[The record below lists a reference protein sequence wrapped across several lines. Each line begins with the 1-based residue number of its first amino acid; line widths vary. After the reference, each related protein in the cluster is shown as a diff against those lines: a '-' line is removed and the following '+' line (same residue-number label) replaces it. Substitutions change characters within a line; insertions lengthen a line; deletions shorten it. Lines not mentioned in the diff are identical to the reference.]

1 MLSNNKVCII
11 TRDTKIATSIN
22 EHRFNPRL
30 KYAVF
35 NENVSATADLNEAKD
50 MDYLFLTLPSQKIR
64 NVLSKV
70 KLSNKNQEI
79 IIASKGIEIES
90 CSFLSDVVQE
100 VTKNKNINILS
111 GPCFSEEVSQNLPTA
126 VTFASNNKKT
136 FENINVL
143 FHDKNFRIYY
153 SDDLIGCQIGGA
165 LKNIYAIAAGITLG
179 LNLGENAKSALITRS
194 FVEITR
200 FGESMGAKKETI
212 FGLSGLGDL
221 ILTCSSLK
229 SRNTKFGQLISST
242 NSPNIED
249 ILKSQ
254 QITEGYYTIKAVKNG
269 MIKNKGGAIVNI
281 GSVSWMLGEGDKV
294 AYETAK
300 SAVVGLTRSFAKELG
315 KYNIRS
321 NSVVPGSIAT
331 ERQIKHWLTPEY
343 KQWILDKQCLKRQ
356 LMPDDVANLVLYLS
370 SDISS
375 GCTKQN
381 FIVDAGIT

>member
-1 MLSNNKVCII
+1 MKIGIIGGGVWGSAIAKLLSNNKVCII
-11 TRDTKIATSIN
+11 TRDTKIVTSIN

-64 NVLSKV
+64 DVLSKV
-70 KLSNKNQEI
+70 DLSKNTQEI

-90 CSFLSDVVQE
+90 CSFLSDVVKE
-100 VTKNKNINILS
+100 VSKNTNINILS

-126 VTFASNNKKT
+126 VTFASSNKKS
-136 FENINVL
+136 FENINSL
-143 FHDKNFRIYY
+143 FHNKNFRIYY

-194 FVEITR
+194 FVEINR
-200 FGESMGAKKETI
+200 FGESMGAKKQTI

-242 NSPNIED
+242 NNPDIDD

-254 QITEGYYTIKAVKNG
+254 QITEGYYTVKAVKNIADDKKIE
-269 MIKNKGGAIVNI
+269 MPIMNAI
-281 GSVSWMLGEGDKV
+281 
-294 AYETAK
+294 
-300 SAVVGLTRSFAKELG
+300 
-315 KYNIRS
+315 YNILY
-321 NSVVPGSIAT
+321 NQYNIKDVINNLL
-331 ERQIKHWLTPEY
+331 ERPIKDEI
-343 KQWILDKQCLKRQ
+343 K
-356 LMPDDVANLVLYLS
+356 
-370 SDISS
+370 
-375 GCTKQN
+375 
-381 FIVDAGIT
+381 

>member
-1 MLSNNKVCII
+1 MKIGIIGGGVWGSAIAKLLSNNKVCII
-11 TRDTKIATSIN
+11 TRDTKIVTSIN

-64 NVLSKV
+64 DVLSKV
-70 KLSNKNQEI
+70 DLSKNTQEI

-90 CSFLSDVVQE
+90 CSFLSDVVKE
-100 VTKNKNINILS
+100 VSKNTNINILS

-126 VTFASNNKKT
+126 VTFASSNKKS
-136 FENINVL
+136 FENINSL
-143 FHDKNFRIYY
+143 FHNKNFRIYY

-200 FGESMGAKKETI
+200 FGEAMGAKKQTI

-221 ILTCSSLK
+221 MLTCSSLK

-242 NSPNIED
+242 NNPDIDD

-254 QITEGYYTIKAVKNG
+254 QITEGYYTVKAVKNIADDKKIE
-269 MIKNKGGAIVNI
+269 MPIMNAI
-281 GSVSWMLGEGDKV
+281 
-294 AYETAK
+294 
-300 SAVVGLTRSFAKELG
+300 
-315 KYNIRS
+315 YNILY
-321 NSVVPGSIAT
+321 NQHNIKDVINNLL
-331 ERQIKHWLTPEY
+331 ERPIKDEI
-343 KQWILDKQCLKRQ
+343 K
-356 LMPDDVANLVLYLS
+356 
-370 SDISS
+370 
-375 GCTKQN
+375 
-381 FIVDAGIT
+381 

>member
-1 MLSNNKVCII
+1 MKIGIIGGGVWGSAIAKLLSNNKVCII
-11 TRDTKIATSIN
+11 TRDTKIVTSIN

-64 NVLSKV
+64 DVLSKV
-70 KLSNKNQEI
+70 DLSKNTQEI

-90 CSFLSDVVQE
+90 CSFLSDVVKE
-100 VTKNKNINILS
+100 VSKNTNINILS

-126 VTFASNNKKT
+126 VTFASSNKKS
-136 FENINVL
+136 FENINSL
-143 FHDKNFRIYY
+143 FHNKNFRIYY

-165 LKNIYAIAAGITLG
+165 LKNIYAIAAGITLW

-194 FVEITR
+194 FVEISR
-200 FGESMGAKKETI
+200 FGESMGAKKQTI

-242 NSPNIED
+242 NNPDIDD

-254 QITEGYYTIKAVKNG
+254 QITEGYYTVKAVKNIADDKKIE
-269 MIKNKGGAIVNI
+269 MPIMNAI
-281 GSVSWMLGEGDKV
+281 
-294 AYETAK
+294 
-300 SAVVGLTRSFAKELG
+300 
-315 KYNIRS
+315 YNILY
-321 NSVVPGSIAT
+321 NQYNIKDVINNLL
-331 ERQIKHWLTPEY
+331 ERPIKDEI
-343 KQWILDKQCLKRQ
+343 K
-356 LMPDDVANLVLYLS
+356 
-370 SDISS
+370 
-375 GCTKQN
+375 
-381 FIVDAGIT
+381 

>member
-1 MLSNNKVCII
+1 MKIGIIGGGVWGSAIAKLLSNNKVCII
-11 TRDTKIATSIN
+11 TRDTKIVTSIN

-64 NVLSKV
+64 DVLSKV
-70 KLSNKNQEI
+70 DLSKNTQEI

-90 CSFLSDVVQE
+90 CSFLSDVVKE
-100 VTKNKNINILS
+100 VSKNTNINILS

-126 VTFASNNKKT
+126 VTFASSNKKS
-136 FENINVL
+136 FENINAL
-143 FHDKNFRIYY
+143 FRNKNFRIYY

-194 FVEITR
+194 FVEISR
-200 FGESMGAKKETI
+200 FGESMGAKKQTI

-242 NSPNIED
+242 NNPDIDD

-254 QITEGYYTIKAVKNG
+254 QITEGYYTVKAVKNIADDKKIE
-269 MIKNKGGAIVNI
+269 MPIMNAI
-281 GSVSWMLGEGDKV
+281 
-294 AYETAK
+294 
-300 SAVVGLTRSFAKELG
+300 
-315 KYNIRS
+315 YNILY
-321 NSVVPGSIAT
+321 NQYNIKDVINNLL
-331 ERQIKHWLTPEY
+331 ERPIKDEI
-343 KQWILDKQCLKRQ
+343 K
-356 LMPDDVANLVLYLS
+356 
-370 SDISS
+370 
-375 GCTKQN
+375 
-381 FIVDAGIT
+381 